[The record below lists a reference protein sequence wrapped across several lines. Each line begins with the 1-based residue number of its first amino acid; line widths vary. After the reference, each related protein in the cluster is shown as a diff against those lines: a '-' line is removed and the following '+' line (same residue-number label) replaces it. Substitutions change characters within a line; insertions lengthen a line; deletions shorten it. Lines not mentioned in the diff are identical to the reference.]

1 MARRSVTL
9 FLIIGL
15 MVGALVF
22 VRLAQHPQEAVAQ
35 DMGSASTV
43 LLTVATAQP
52 EQITLETEYAGRV
65 AAFRRVEIRPQIGGV
80 ILERLVDAGSLVSAG
95 DVLFRIDPAP
105 FNADLGTAQAA
116 LARAEAAEAFAQR
129 ALERSDALLA
139 RNAVS
144 IERND
149 SAHNDLLLARASLA
163 EAQAA
168 VARKRLDLEF
178 TTLRSPI
185 DGYVAAGITDLGG
198 LAAQGSDRPLAIIQD
213 LETVFVDVRLP
224 ADALDAIL
232 AASEAGLGPVRITTA
247 RHDGPVLEG
256 RVRSSDLIVDP
267 GTGDV
272 SVRVETP
279 NPGLDLL
286 PGMLVRAH
294 LPRGVLPDALLVPE
308 EAVLR
313 SGGGAAQLVL
323 VSPQGEATRS
333 DVSLGDRVGNRI
345 VVTSGLR
352 PGDIVAV
359 RGQDR
364 VQTGAAVPVTTI
376 AAGDQPAAVNP

>member
-15 MVGALVF
+15 MAGALVF

-35 DMGSASTV
+35 DMGSAIPV
-43 LLTVATAQP
+43 LLSVETVQP
-52 EQITLETEYAGRV
+52 ERITLKTEYTGRV

-80 ILERLVDAGSLVSAG
+80 ILERLVDAGTRVSAG

-105 FNADLGTAQAA
+105 FDADLGTAQAA
-116 LARAEAAEAFAQR
+116 MARAEAAEAFAQR

-149 SAHNDLLLARASLA
+149 SARNDLLLARASLA
-163 EAQAA
+163 EARAA
-168 VARKRLDLEF
+168 VARKRLDLDF

-185 DGYVAAGITDLGG
+185 DGYVAAGVTDLGG
-198 LAAQGSDRPLAIIQD
+198 LAAQGSERPLAIVQD

-224 ADALDAIL
+224 ADALNAIL
-232 AASEAGLGPVRITTA
+232 AASDAGLSPVRITTA
-247 RHDGPVLEG
+247 RRDGPVLEG
-256 RVRSSDLIVDP
+256 LVRSSDLIVDP

-272 SVRVETP
+272 SVRIETP
-279 NPGLDLL
+279 NPGLALL
-286 PGMLVRAH
+286 PGMLVRAY

-352 PGDIVAV
+352 PGDVVAV

-364 VQTGAAVPVTTI
+364 VEPGTAVPVTTL
-376 AAGDQPAAVNP
+376 AAGDPPAALNP